1 MIVTGSDLSESEK
14 AVELA
19 ETHPGVLY
27 ATVGVHPCSAQK
39 FIAHPNGPSS
49 LLASLS
55 QLAQRAKTAGRC
67 VAFGEIGLDYDR
79 LYLCPK
85 DIQLQYFEAQLL
97 LATELQLPLFLHSRA
112 ASDDFEGCLKKYLDR
127 LPKRGVVHS
136 FTGELEEM
144 RRLVALGFD
153 IGVNGCSLKTDGNLD
168 VVKEIPLDRIQLE
181 TDGPWCEMRASHA
194 SAKYLLPPVAATP
207 TPKTKTKTDTTTTP
221 ATTTFDNIS
230 SHEEKK
236 KNNNNNNKNK
246 NNNNS
251 SSNKKGKEEGREL
264 VRIKTTM
271 TTTKTIQA
279 LLPPRLPKSVKKE
292 KWDKDCMVKGRWEPV
307 GIRHVAWVVAQVKGI
322 SIEELADAAWRNSV
336 RMFGLGE
343 RDGDGERGERGG
355 DKWR

>member
-19 ETHPGVLY
+19 ETHCGLLY

-39 FIAHPNGPSS
+39 FTTHPNGPSS

-55 QLAQRAKTAGRC
+55 QLAQRAKRAGSC

-79 LYLCPK
+79 LFLCPK
-85 DIQLQYFEAQLL
+85 EIQLEYFEAQLL

-112 ASDDFEGCLKKYLDR
+112 ASDDFERLLKKYLDR
-127 LPKRGVVHS
+127 LPKKGVVHS
-136 FTGELEEM
+136 FTGTVEEM

-181 TDGPWCEMRASHA
+181 TDGPWCEMRPSHA
-194 SAKYLLPPVAATP
+194 SAKYFLPQARPTPTP
-207 TPKTKTKTDTTTTP
+207 TPKTKTTTTT
-221 ATTTFDNIS
+221 ASTTTFDNNNR
-230 SHEEKK
+230 SHE
-236 KNNNNNNKNK
+236 NNKNT
-246 NNNNS
+246 NNS
-251 SSNKKGKEEGREL
+251 NKKKGKEGEEGEEQGP
-264 VRIKTTM
+264 
-271 TTTKTIQA
+271 TTTRTTTRTTTPTPTAQVQAQA

-307 GIRHVAWVVAQVKGI
+307 GIRHVAWVVAKVKGI

-343 RDGDGERGERGG
+343 GERIVV
-355 DKWR
+355 

>member
-19 ETHPGVLY
+19 ETHRGVLY

-39 FIAHPNGPSS
+39 FTTHPTGPAS

-55 QLAQRAKTAGRC
+55 QLAHRAKTAGRC

-79 LYLCPK
+79 LFLCPK

-112 ASDDFEGCLKKYLDR
+112 ASEDFEGCLKKYLDR

-136 FTGELEEM
+136 FTGEVEEM
-144 RRLVALGFD
+144 RRLVRLGFD
-153 IGVNGCSLKTDGNLD
+153 IGVNGCSLKTEGNLD

-194 SAKYLLPPVAATP
+194 SAKYLLPPP
-207 TPKTKTKTDTTTTP
+207 TLTGKTKTTTTTTMTT
-221 ATTTFDNIS
+221 ATTTFDNS
-230 SHEEKK
+230 RSHE
-236 KNNNNNNKNK
+236 NNNNNN
-246 NNNNS
+246 NNNNNDNNN
-251 SSNKKGKEEGREL
+251 SNKKKGKEEGEEQGMMR
-264 VRIKTTM
+264 M
-271 TTTKTIQA
+271 TTTPTTTQV
-279 LLPPRLPKSVKKE
+279 LVPPRLPKSVKKE

-307 GIRHVAWVVAQVKGI
+307 GITHVAWVVAKVKGI

-343 RDGDGERGERGG
+343 GEGEGECM
-355 DKWR
+355 K